1 MAFRDKDHHEASRV
15 QASSAVTALIGAE
28 TLARLR
34 GQAFRQYDCC
44 RCGRPGQTDAEPA
57 AVIVERYRL
66 GYAVRVR
73 FAHARCADSQ
83 IVEVDAAAPDAAG
96 FGGMLARPAVLGYS
110 SRPRVRPGLVPEAKG
125 ELVGG
130 AAGREPGGPRGAGP
144 PGRGVTLG

>member
-28 TLARLR
+28 TLARLP

-96 FGGMLARPAVLGYS
+96 FRGRAAP
-110 SRPRVRPGLVPEAKG
+110 P
-125 ELVGG
+125 
-130 AAGREPGGPRGAGP
+130 AGRGDGAGP
-144 PGRGVTLG
+144 PGRRPLGAEAKGAAARR